1 VREDQT
7 ACSPVQ
13 NQCSHL
19 EGQGRVLP
27 IIVHFVILGAL
38 GILIKV
44 AFLTV
49 ETQGLMR
56 AYDVASYRLF
66 Q

>member
-1 VREDQT
+1 ML
-7 ACSPVQ
+7 PVQ

-27 IIVHFVILGAL
+27 IIVHLAILGAWGL
-38 GILIKV
+38 LIKV

-49 ETQGLMR
+49 ETKGLMR
-56 AYDVASYRLF
+56 AYDVAGYRLS